1 MDLNVKLQRLKHNF
15 GKVQGCFFKILRF
28 QQFLGFKGT
37 IFLKTIP

>member
-1 MDLNVKLQRLKHNF
+1 MDLNVKLQRLNIILEKF
-15 GKVQGCFFKILRF
+15 RGVFKILRF